1 MQKEIELLLSDPPA
15 GVSLNLS
22 EHESAMSSLSSIDTR
37 IEGTEGTV
45 YSKGVFILKIQIP
58 ESIGLLLSEP
68 NPDDGLMTEISQE
81 YKYNRQV
88 FYINARSWTEKYANP
103 AAVDT
108 NNGLISKEG
117 YHANRKN
124 LQLHGHGLP
133 VTSEDPKQ
141 RSSGI
146 VEDKLPNHLPV
157 SISYTK
163 DHRSISRSHCPIKQN
178 ATSMK
183 NVVSHSA
190 DSADECEI
198 MGLGLVHSHK
208 SVSQSNWY
216 IKQNPLPVED
226 VVSDSETA

>member
-1 MQKEIELLLSDPPA
+1 
-15 GVSLNLS
+15 
-22 EHESAMSSLSSIDTR
+22 
-37 IEGTEGTV
+37 
-45 YSKGVFILKIQIP
+45 
-58 ESIGLLLSEP
+58 
-68 NPDDGLMTEISQE
+68 MTEISQE

-108 NNGLISKEG
+108 SSWNSLDVSVVAQNKQRKKYRTYNLCQKLLIKIVKGVERRCGYWNVTAENMSVGADNGLISKEG

-163 DHRSISRSHCPIKQN
+163 DHVTQSSDDILAKSMTKSIDGSLYS
-178 ATSMK
+178 
-183 NVVSHSA
+183 VY
-190 DSADECEI
+190 
-198 MGLGLVHSHK
+198 K
-208 SVSQSNWY
+208 S
-216 IKQNPLPVED
+216 
-226 VVSDSETA
+226 